1 MRKIKYPLIV
11 SDCDG
16 TILNSQHT
24 IGDYTKEKILQYVQD
39 GGIFAVST
47 GRMIS
52 SIVSLVRSWGL
63 KGVVSG
69 FQGGVIMDVETKE
82 ILHQRTMPHDMAM
95 EICKIM
101 EDMHLH
107 IHTYALWEAYSNRD
121 NEWSRVYEK
130 IAGERLIL
138 KPQMSTFL
146 EESKLS
152 PYKFLCMVDPKD
164 SARICEELQ
173 KRIPTQCFV
182 TTSAPFLV
190 EVGLKDATKKQA
202 VLFLADYYQ
211 IPIENVIAVG
221 DQLNDLP
228 MIETAGFGIAVAN
241 AQDKLKEKAFVLPY
255 TNDEDAVGKLI
266 EEIAY
271 TEE

>member
-1 MRKIKYPLIV
+1 MKKIKYPLIV

-16 TILNSQHT
+16 TILNSNHT
-24 IGDYTKEKILQYVQD
+24 ISDYTKEKILQYVKD
-39 GGIFAVST
+39 GGVFAVST

-52 SIVSLVRSWGL
+52 SILPLVRSWGL
-63 KGVVSG
+63 KGVVSA
-69 FQGGVIMDVETKE
+69 FQSGVIMDVETEE
-82 ILHQRTMPHDMAM
+82 ILRQCTMPCEMGL

-101 EDMHLH
+101 EDMQLH
-107 IHTYALWEAYSNRD
+107 IHAYALWEAYSNKD

-130 IAGERLIL
+130 ISGEKLVL
-138 KPQMSTFL
+138 KPQLSAFL
-146 EESKLS
+146 EESKLQ
-152 PYKFLCMVDPKD
+152 PYKLLAMVEPED
-164 SARICEELQ
+164 SQKVCEELQ
-173 KRIPTQCFV
+173 KRIPDACFV

-190 EVGLKDATKKQA
+190 EVGLKSVTKKES
-202 VLFLADYYQ
+202 VCFLADYY
-211 IPIENVIAVG
+211 NVPLEKTIAVG

-228 MIETAGFGIAVAN
+228 MIEAAGLGVAVAN
-241 AQDKLKEKAFVLPY
+241 AQEKLKERAFVLPY